1 MFVREIIPRR
11 CTRKTILHGVI
22 GYAIF
27 VPEDIRFVREE
38 DLAFPES
45 DRGQPE
51 KHSPHRAHQDG
62 HHGVHRKETWNLKR
76 VAEHAESRN
85 PADIRERQGPACSTT
100 EPQKPRKSKKKKKKR
115 LNGSGNER
123 TKKKER

>member
-11 CTRKTILHGVI
+11 CTRKSILHGVI
-22 GYAIF
+22 DYAIF

-51 KHSPHRAHQDG
+51 KHSPHRAHQNG
-62 HHGVHRKETWNLKR
+62 HHGVRNKETWNLKR
-76 VAEHAESRN
+76 VAKNAESRN
-85 PADIRERQGPACSTT
+85 PADIRERQSPAFITT
-100 EPQKPRKSKKKKKKR
+100 NPKKNPQKLKKKKKQ
-115 LNGSGNER
+115 
-123 TKKKER
+123 KKKKKSVHRPRER